1 MLCRCGLYGGYQKG
15 CYEVSITV
23 TLRATIGDTSGFY
36 GVLGSRAHLLYG
48 FRGFQV
54 YGLGFDPSRFG
65 FQKVFQEVS
74 VRVAEGST
82 FDSCAGELRLRAEGP
97 ILGVRFTYWL

>member
-23 TLRATIGDTSGFY
+23 TLGATIGDTSGFY

-74 VRVAEGST
+74 GEGCRRVY
-82 FDSCAGELRLRAEGP
+82 LRFLRG
-97 ILGVRFTYWL
+97 GVKAKS